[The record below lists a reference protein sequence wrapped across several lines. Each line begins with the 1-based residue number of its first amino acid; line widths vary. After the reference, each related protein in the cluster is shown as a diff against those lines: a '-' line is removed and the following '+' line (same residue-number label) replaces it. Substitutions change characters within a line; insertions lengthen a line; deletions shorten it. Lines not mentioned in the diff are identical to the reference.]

1 MSKDWGEQCDCFL
14 GACVLLEVWCCKM
27 AVPRIRFMCQLEL
40 LISFETP
47 VFVIIHGKKKKVSSH
62 MNFWLA
68 EL

>member
-47 VFVIIHGKKKKVSSH
+47 VFVIIHGKKKKS
-62 MNFWLA
+62 FFPYELLA
-68 EL
+68 C